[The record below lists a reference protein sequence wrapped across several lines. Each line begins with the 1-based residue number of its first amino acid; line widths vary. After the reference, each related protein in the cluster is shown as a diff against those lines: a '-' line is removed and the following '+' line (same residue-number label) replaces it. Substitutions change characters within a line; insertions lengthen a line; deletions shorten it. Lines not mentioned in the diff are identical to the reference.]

1 MLNAKYFKAK
11 FEGAEAKAEPRM
23 RTDVHLHSGAVFEI
37 ESVDAI
43 EEGYV
48 VLRVYPPRDSDAA
61 ARRERGEAPSPDAA
75 TDRLVVAYESINC
88 LHFAAP
94 TPKRSGQRAGF

>member
-1 MLNAKYFKAK
+1 MLNAKYFKSK

-48 VLRVYPPRDSDAA
+48 VLRVFPPRDSEAA
-61 ARRERGEAPSPDAA
+61 GRRERGEAPAADGA

-88 LHFAAP
+88 LHFATP
-94 TPKRSGQRAGF
+94 TTKKAGRTVGF